1 MNNNQTK
8 RLFKMKLEPLQEE
21 LLFIMKLKVE
31 DNSKITMMMEEI
43 LLIGK
48 ANNMKTNLSHNPNLE
63 IPKPKR
69 NKIK

>member
-1 MNNNQTK
+1 
-8 RLFKMKLEPLQEE
+8 
-21 LLFIMKLKVE
+21 MKLKVE